1 MATPP
6 DRALVVPLKGGPLS
20 KSRLDLPE
28 RTRRSLAEAFA
39 RDTLG
44 AATTALPDAVVL
56 VVTSDPGVRAGVTAD
71 GFRVVTDPGG
81 GLDAAVRAGLEAAA
95 SLGAA
100 AGTVLP
106 ADHPALRPEEL
117 LGTLSAAEGR
127 GPVVVPDADGTGTA
141 LLHLPFRA
149 GADVPRTRFGAGSAA
164 AHEELGWHRLEVDAP
179 GLRTDVDDAVSL
191 AAALALGVGPH
202 TRTALA
208 RATLPGVQA
217 TIHRVPGDEGGSALL
232 DDGREVHVP
241 LAALVDSGLLHLRVG
256 QRVSLELDDAGAA
269 ATRVWIVG
277 IGPGETIR

>member
-6 DRALVVPLKGGPLS
+6 ERAVVVPVKGGPLA

-28 RTRRSLAEAFA
+28 GTRRSLAEAFA
-39 RDTLG
+39 RDTL
-44 AATTALPDAVVL
+44 AAVTTALPDAMVL
-56 VVTSDPGVRAGVTAD
+56 VVTSDPGVHLGVTAD

-81 GLDAAVRAGLEAAA
+81 GLDAAVRAGMAAA
-95 SLGAA
+95 VDLGAHS
-100 AGTVLP
+100 TSVLL

-117 LGTLSAAEGR
+117 VATLAAAEGR
-127 GPVVVPDADGTGTA
+127 GPTVVPDAEGTGTA
-141 LLHLPFRA
+141 LLHLPS
-149 GADVPRTRFGAGSAA
+149 GAPALPTRFGTGSAS
-164 AHEELGWHRLEVDAP
+164 AHEALGWERLEVDAP
-179 GLRTDVDDAVSL
+179 GLRTDVDDAASL
-191 AAALALGVGPH
+191 GVALGLGVGRH

-232 DDGREVHVP
+232 DDGREVRVP

-256 QRVSLELDDAGAA
+256 QRVSLELDEAATA